1 MHIVLVLGFFNNAI
15 MCLMLQIDWD
25 IRLACLLLF
34 SFDQDDHF
42 WRLYGDFLPA
52 ADECSSLLLA
62 TEVH

>member
-1 MHIVLVLGFFNNAI
+1 MKLCVWI
-15 MCLMLQIDWD
+15 LQIDWD

-62 TEVH
+62 TEVD